1 MRRCAAALLVA
12 LAAAERSDIPSVR
25 TLGAQWEVMPL
36 RAMPLIVN
44 FVGGVNLQRSV
55 VGLGPLTL
63 APYLGNFVNSTF
75 RVGGEAV
82 VAEDTGWAWCEG
94 TRRGRTRRRTRHP
107 SWRCA
112 RRRG

>member
-63 APYLGNFVNSTF
+63 ALEADAPPPGGASSLQDYGSPETGAASRGCDG
-75 RVGGEAV
+75 RV
-82 VAEDTGWAWCEG
+82 
-94 TRRGRTRRRTRHP
+94 R
-107 SWRCA
+107 WRPVFYHTT
-112 RRRG
+112 